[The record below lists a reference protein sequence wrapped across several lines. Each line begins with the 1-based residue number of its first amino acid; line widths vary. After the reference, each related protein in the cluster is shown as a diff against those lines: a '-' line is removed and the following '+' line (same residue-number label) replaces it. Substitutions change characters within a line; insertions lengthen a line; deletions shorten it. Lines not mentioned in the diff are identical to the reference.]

1 MLCVTNPP
9 FRSRPLSPTNP
20 RTTTSTGVG
29 PSTHP
34 GGSSGSFHHATHTP
48 SGEEICR
55 RFNFGKCT
63 KGAEC
68 TFAHMCSVMG
78 CSGITLPRPAPGS
91 LQELR
96 ELQRAHT
103 PLRRSA
109 FEHELKAHPDKAWV
123 SWLLNGIDN
132 SVSTGYNGP
141 HFSYTARNLTSALQ
155 HPDVVDDELQK
166 EVESGRILGPFCQ
179 PPPSRTSAHPGLGQ
193 SQRKTEN
200 GE

>member
-1 MLCVTNPP
+1 MV
-9 FRSRPLSPTNP
+9 RHQSALSFQATTPHQPTDDNIYC
-20 RTTTSTGVG
+20 VG

-34 GGSSGSFHHATHTP
+34 GGSSGSSHHATHTP
-48 SGEEICR
+48 SGEICR

-68 TFAHMCSVMG
+68 TFAHKCWVTG
-78 CSGITLPRPAPGS
+78 CMGITLPRPAPGS
-91 LQELR
+91 LRELR
-96 ELQRAHT
+96 ELKRTYT

-132 SVSTGYNGP
+132 GVSTGYNGP

-155 HPDVVDDELQK
+155 HPEVVDDELQK
-166 EVESGRILGPFCQ
+166 EWNQDASWASFASL
-179 PPPSRTSAHPGLGQ
+179 PSRTSAHQGLGQ